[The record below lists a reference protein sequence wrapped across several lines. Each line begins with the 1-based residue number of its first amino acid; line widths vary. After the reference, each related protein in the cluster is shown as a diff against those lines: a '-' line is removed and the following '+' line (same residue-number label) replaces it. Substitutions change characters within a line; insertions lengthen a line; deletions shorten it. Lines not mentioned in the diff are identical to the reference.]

1 MFMILMGTVVIAGI
15 VGYIS
20 EKTEFTN
27 NGIIQSIII
36 CVGGAFLAY
45 FVRIMFGIG
54 FGSPG
59 MNAIVSSL
67 GALIIVPTHWRSSV
81 RDRRRR

>member
-20 EKTEFTN
+20 EKTGFTK
-27 NGIIQSIII
+27 NGILQSIII
-36 CVGGAFLAY
+36 CVGGAFVAY

-59 MNAIVSSL
+59 LNAIVSSL
-67 GALIIVPTHWRSSV
+67 GALIIVPTHWRGAV
-81 RDRRRR
+81 RNRRR

>member
-20 EKTEFTN
+20 EKSGFTN

-67 GALIIVPTHWRSSV
+67 GALIIVPTHWRGSV